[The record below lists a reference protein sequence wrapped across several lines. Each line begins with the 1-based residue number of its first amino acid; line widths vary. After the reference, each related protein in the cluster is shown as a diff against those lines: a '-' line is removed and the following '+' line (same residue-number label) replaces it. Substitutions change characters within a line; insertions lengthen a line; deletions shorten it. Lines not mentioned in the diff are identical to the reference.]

1 MLSKYKMTNSAK
13 VDKLVHDSD
22 TTQLIDAD
30 VLTQGDGVEKAD
42 VVILHNVFEFFCN
55 QSDNQKSLKGLKKLI
70 CKKGT
75 RIVAR
80 PSIQQSIKDAGVWIE
95 CEK

>member
-1 MLSKYKMTNSAK
+1 MLSKFKMTNRAK
-13 VDKLVHDSD
+13 VDKILLDSN
-22 TTQLIDAD
+22 TTQVIHAD
-30 VLTQGDGVEKAD
+30 VFTQGEVVKKAD

-55 QSDNQKSLKGLKKLI
+55 QSDNQKSLKGLQKLI